1 MKNRGP
7 LFFLSVFFIAC
18 GCQHSF
24 PDRTMWDGIVQLPDG
39 ITVPFRMNLDFSG
52 EKPAGYFLVGDEKTR
67 IPEISRN
74 KDSLTLTFSE
84 YSAEIRA
91 AWNGSQLVGHY
102 LRIRSDGTKSLH
114 FTASPEMKSSNN
126 SDPSLP
132 SPQISG
138 NYQVLFQA
146 EDKVD
151 ATTAAKLWTKDGAV
165 YGTFIAPDGDYGL
178 LEGKSSGTR
187 IQLSRFTG
195 WQAIAIVLEQD
206 AGTWSGTFYAA
217 SNAKPRPF
225 VLQPRPDLNIPP
237 PPSMRTAMKN
247 PKAEF
252 AFSGI
257 SLSGETVRDTDERF
271 KGKALIVDI
280 MGTWCHNCL
289 DEAPALQRLQEQ
301 FGKDGLEIIGLSFE
315 ISDDPA
321 QARKNLQLYKNRFG
335 LTYTLLF
342 CGSID
347 DENVKRQIHSQLNN
361 FFAYPTAIFIDKN
374 HQVQS
379 IHSGFKGPGT
389 GDEFQRQIR
398 EFEELARKLVQ

>member
-1 MKNRGP
+1 
-7 LFFLSVFFIAC
+7 
-18 GCQHSF
+18 
-24 PDRTMWDGIVQLPDG
+24 MWNGIVQLFDG
-39 ITVPFRMNLDFSG
+39 ITVPFRMNLDLSG
-52 EKPAGYFLVGDEKTR
+52 QRPFGYFLVGDEKTK
-67 IPEISRN
+67 ILEISQ
-74 KDSLTLTFSE
+74 KGDSLTLSFSE

-114 FTASPEMKSSNN
+114 FTASPEMKSSNLVV
-126 SDPSLP
+126 PPLP

-146 EDKVD
+146 EDKLD
-151 ATTAAKLWTKDGAV
+151 ATTAAKLWTKDGAI

-178 LEGKSSGTR
+178 LEGKPSGTR

-206 AGTWSGTFYAA
+206 AGMWSGTFYAA
-217 SNAKPRPF
+217 SNSKPRPF
-225 VLQPRPDLNIPP
+225 ILQSRSDVNIPP
-237 PPSMRTAMKN
+237 PASMRTAMKN

-252 AFSGI
+252 AFSGV
-257 SLSGETVRDTDERF
+257 SVSGEPVRDTDERF
-271 KGKALIVDI
+271 KGKAMIVDI

-289 DEAPALQRLQEQ
+289 DEAPVLQQLQEQ
-301 FGKDGLEIIGLSFE
+301 FGKDGLEVVGLSFE
-315 ISDDPA
+315 ISGDPA

-347 DENVKRQIHSQLNN
+347 DENVKKQIHSQLNN

-374 HQVQS
+374 HRVQA

-389 GDEFQRQIR
+389 GDEFQGQIR